1 MQKKCRQ
8 ICKKYV
14 NKYVTNMQN
23 MQNMQISML
32 KICTKYAKNM
42 LEIC

>member
-1 MQKKCRQ
+1 MQQKCKKNE
-8 ICKKYV
+8 KKYV
-14 NKYVTNMQN
+14 KNMQKNIQN

-42 LEIC
+42 LKIF